1 MTKSTGSPAP
11 FPWRWLLVGLPLL
24 LAGYVYFI
32 ALRPVA
38 TVAPVVRG
46 RAVNSVPGSVEVK
59 AEATLPIKSEV
70 GGRIVSSSL
79 DPGHPVSKGDILLQL
94 DTGDVD
100 IEIERIT
107 NDLTAARRKV
117 EVGSTLRAER
127 DNKLDHNNE
136 LERRVKAGAFSVAE
150 FEKEKRLYQQLVQ
163 RVELDEVNL
172 KLALENLE
180 NSLRAKERE
189 RTKMTIV
196 APFDGVIAEIAIAG
210 KPGELI
216 GRDVAL
222 ATLISKSRVVEAKIS
237 EENFAGLTVG
247 QNAGVSFLSYGPQQ
261 YRAVLSKVLPTANA
275 ETQRYTIHLSV
286 EIPEEKLVPGLTG
299 EVVIVIGQ
307 RDNQMII
314 PRRALR
320 GNQVLLVDG
329 GKVVVRT
336 VEPGYIALNEVEIL
350 KGLEP
355 GDQVIVEEL
364 DTFRPGQR
372 VRTKQLSN

>member
-1 MTKSTGSPAP
+1 MTKPAAAKSG
-11 FPWRWLLVGLPLL
+11 FNWRWLIIGLPLV
-24 LAGYVYFI
+24 LAAYVYFI

-38 TVAPVVRG
+38 VVAQVVRG

-59 AEATLPIKSEV
+59 AESVLPVKSEV

-79 DPGHPVSKGDILLQL
+79 NPGREVAKGDILLEL
-94 DTGDVD
+94 DPGDVN
-100 IEIERIT
+100 IEIDRIT
-107 NDLTAARRKV
+107 NDLEAARRRV
-117 EVGSTLRAER
+117 EVGSTLKAEVE
-127 DNKLDHNNE
+127 NKRETLEE
-136 LERRVKAGAFSVAE
+136 LERRVKAGAFPVAE

-163 RVELDEVNL
+163 RFELDEVNL
-172 KLALENLE
+172 KLALENHE
-180 NSLRAKERE
+180 NALRAKERE
-189 RTKMTIV
+189 KSKMTIV
-196 APFDGVIAEIAIAG
+196 APFDGVIAEINIAG

-216 GRDVAL
+216 GRDFTL

-237 EENFAGLTVG
+237 EENYAGLKVG

-261 YRAVLSKVLPTANA
+261 YRATLSKVLPTANA
-275 ETQRYTIHLSV
+275 ETQRYTIHLNV

-307 RDNQMII
+307 RDDQMII

-329 GKVVVRT
+329 SKVTLRT
-336 VEPGYIALNEVEIL
+336 VEPGYMALNEVEIL
-350 KGLEP
+350 KGLEA
-355 GDQVIVEEL
+355 GDRVIVEEL

-372 VRTKQLSN
+372 VRPKQLN

>member
-1 MTKSTGSPAP
+1 MTAVKSSSSRLI
-11 FPWRWLLVGLPLL
+11 WRSLLIGLPVVLI
-24 LAGYVYFI
+24 GYVYFV

-38 TVAPVVRG
+38 VVAPVVRG

-59 AEATLPIKSEV
+59 AESVLPVKSEV
-70 GGRIVSSSL
+70 GGRIVTSSL
-79 DPGHPVSKGDILLQL
+79 NPGRTVVKDELLLQL
-94 DTGDVD
+94 DTGDAD

-107 NDLTAARRKV
+107 NDLTAARRRV
-117 EVGSTLRAER
+117 EVGSTLRAEEQNKR
-127 DNKLDHNNE
+127 DTLEELD
-136 LERRVKAGAFSVAE
+136 RRVKNGAFPVAE
-150 FEKEKRLYQQLVQ
+150 YEKEKRLYQQLVQ
-163 RVELDEVNL
+163 RRELDEVNL
-172 KLALENLE
+172 KLGVENLE
-180 NSLRAKERE
+180 NALRAKERE
-189 RTKMTIV
+189 KSKMTIV

-216 GRDVAL
+216 GRDVTL

-237 EENFAGLTVG
+237 EENFAELAVG
-247 QNAGVSFLSYGPQQ
+247 QKAGVSFLSYGPQQ
-261 YRAVLSKVLPTANA
+261 YPATLSKKLPTANA
-275 ETQRYTIHLSV
+275 ETQRYTIHLDV

-329 GKVVVRT
+329 GEVVLRT
-336 VEPGYIALNEVEIL
+336 VEAGYMALNEVEIL

-372 VRTKQLSN
+372 VRAKQLTN

>member
-1 MTKSTGSPAP
+1 MSKVPNSIRRTITRA
-11 FPWRWLLVGLPLL
+11 LLIGLPILL
-24 LAGYVYFI
+24 IGYIYFV

-46 RAVNSVPGSVEVK
+46 RAVNSVPGAVEVK
-59 AEATLPIKSEV
+59 AESVLPVKSEV
-70 GGRIVSSSL
+70 GGRIVTSSL
-79 DPGHPVSKGDILLQL
+79 NPGREVSKGEVLLQL

-100 IEIERIT
+100 IEIERIS
-107 NDLTAARRKV
+107 NDLEAARRRAQ
-117 EVGSTLRAER
+117 VGSTRRAEEENKR
-127 DNKLDHNNE
+127 DTLAELD
-136 LERRVKAGAFSVAE
+136 RRVKNGAFPVAE
-150 FEKEKRLYQQLVQ
+150 YEKEKRLYQQLVQ
-163 RVELDEVNL
+163 LRELDEVNL
-172 KLALENLE
+172 KLGLENLE
-180 NSLRAKERE
+180 NQLRAKERE
-189 RTKMTIV
+189 KSKMTIV

-216 GRDVAL
+216 GRDVNL

-237 EENFAGLTVG
+237 EENFAELAVG
-247 QNAGVSFLSYGPQQ
+247 QRAGVSFLSYGPQQ
-261 YRAVLSKVLPTANA
+261 YRATLSKKLPTANA
-275 ETQRYTIHLSV
+275 ETQRYTIHLDV

-329 GKVVVRT
+329 GKVTLRT
-336 VEPGYIALNEVEIL
+336 VEAGYMALNEVEIV

-372 VRTKQLSN
+372 VRAKQLNN

>member
-1 MTKSTGSPAP
+1 MTKPTAAKPG
-11 FPWRWLLVGLPLL
+11 FNWRLLLLALPLL
-24 LAGYVYFI
+24 VAAYVYFV

-38 TVAPVVRG
+38 VVAQVVRG

-59 AEATLPIKSEV
+59 AESVLPVKCEV

-79 DPGHPVSKGDILLQL
+79 NPGHPVSKGDILLEL

-100 IEIERIT
+100 LDIERT
-107 NDLTAARRKV
+107 KNDLAAAKRKV
-117 EVGSTLRAER
+117 EVGSTLLADEQNMK
-127 DNKLDHNNE
+127 DNLAE
-136 LERRVKAGAFSVAE
+136 LERLVKAGARSQSDYDQQ
-150 FEKEKRLYQQLVQ
+150 KRVYQQFVQ
-163 RVELDEVNL
+163 RRELDEVNL
-172 KLALENLE
+172 RLAYDNLE
-180 NSLRAKERE
+180 NQLRAKQRE
-189 RTKMTIV
+189 RSKMTIV
-196 APFDGVIAEIAIAG
+196 APFDGVIAEINIAG

-216 GRDVAL
+216 GRDFTL

-237 EENFAGLTVG
+237 EENFSGLKVG

-261 YRAVLSKVLPTANA
+261 YRATLSKVLPTANA
-275 ETQRYTIHLSV
+275 ETQRYTIHLDV

-329 GKVVVRT
+329 GKVVLRT
-336 VEPGYIALNEVEIL
+336 VEIGYTALNEVEIL
-350 KGLEP
+350 KGLEA
-355 GDQVIVEEL
+355 GDLVIVEEL

-372 VRTKQLSN
+372 VRPKQLN

>member
-1 MTKSTGSPAP
+1 MSKAP
-11 FPWRWLLVGLPLL
+11 NSIRRTITRALLIGLPILL
-24 LAGYVYFI
+24 IGYIYFV

-46 RAVNSVPGSVEVK
+46 RAVNSVPGAVEVK
-59 AEATLPIKSEV
+59 AESVLPVKSEV
-70 GGRIVSSSL
+70 GGRIVSTSL
-79 DPGHPVSKGDILLQL
+79 NPGREVSKDELLLQL

-100 IEIERIT
+100 LEIERIT
-107 NDLTAARRKV
+107 NDLIAARRKV
-117 EVGSTLRAER
+117 QVGSTLRAEEENKR
-127 DNKLDHNNE
+127 DTLDE
-136 LERRVKAGAFSVAE
+136 LERRVKSGAFPVAE

-163 RVELDEVNL
+163 RRELDEVNL

-180 NSLRAKERE
+180 NALRAKERE
-189 RTKMTIV
+189 KSKMTIV
-196 APFDGVIAEIAIAG
+196 APFDGVIAEIHIAG

-216 GRDVAL
+216 GRDFNL

-237 EENFAGLTVG
+237 EENFAELAVG
-247 QNAGVSFLSYGPQQ
+247 QRAGVSFLSYGPQQ
-261 YRAVLSKVLPTANA
+261 YRATLSKKLPTANA
-275 ETQRYTIHLSV
+275 ETQRYTIHLDV

-329 GKVVVRT
+329 GKVTLRT
-336 VEPGYIALNEVEIL
+336 VEAGYMALNEVEIV

-372 VRTKQLSN
+372 VRAKQLNN

>member
-1 MTKSTGSPAP
+1 MTKPAG
-11 FPWRWLLVGLPLL
+11 FSSSQPWRWLLIGAI
-24 LAGYVYFI
+24 LAVAAYVYFI

-38 TVAPVVRG
+38 VVLPVVRG

-59 AEATLPIKSEV
+59 AESVLPVKSEA
-70 GGRIVSSSL
+70 GGRIVTSSL
-79 DPGHPVSKGDILLQL
+79 NPGRVVTKNEVLLQL

-107 NDLTAARRKV
+107 NDLEAARRRAD
-117 EVGSTLRAER
+117 VGSTMRAER
-127 DNKLDHNNE
+127 DNKLDSLNE

-150 FEKEKRLYQQLVQ
+150 FEREKRLYQQLVQ
-163 RVELDEVNL
+163 RVELEEVNL
-172 KLALENLE
+172 KLGVENLE
-180 NSLRAKERE
+180 NALRAKERE
-189 RTKMTIV
+189 KAKMTIV
-196 APFDGVIAEIAIAG
+196 APFDGVIAELNIAG

-216 GRDVAL
+216 GRDFTL

-237 EENFAGLTVG
+237 EENYAGLIEG

-261 YRAVLSKVLPTANA
+261 YRATLTKKLPTANA
-275 ETQRYTIHLSV
+275 ETQRYTIHLNV
-286 EIPEEKLVPGLTG
+286 EIPEDKLVPGLTG

-320 GNQVLLVDG
+320 GNQVMLVESG
-329 GKVVVRT
+329 EVVVRT
-336 VEPGYIALNEVEIL
+336 VEVGYTALNEVEIL
-350 KGLEP
+350 KGVAA
-355 GDQVIVEEL
+355 GDLVIVEEL

-372 VRTKQLSN
+372 VRTKQLN